1 MITWRDSRRERA
13 FRAYDG
19 RMRKR
24 LVVPAALT
32 AITITALAASH
43 GGCGGDDARK
53 DASTECTVYC
63 VQGDGDAGTC
73 PHPDG
78 GFAFCSDAGGCPAGC
93 TPVA

>member
-1 MITWRDSRRERA
+1 MIGWRVSPGA
-13 FRAYDG
+13 ALVYDG
-19 RMRKR
+19 DMRKR

-32 AITITALAASH
+32 VTITALAASH
-43 GGCGGDDARK
+43 SGCGDDSPSRK

-63 VQGDGDAGTC
+63 VQGEPDAGTC

>member
-1 MITWRDSRRERA
+1 
-13 FRAYDG
+13 
-19 RMRKR
+19 MRKR

-32 AITITALAASH
+32 VTITAFVASH
-43 GGCGGDDARK
+43 SACGGDDSPSRK